1 MVDKKVVYV
10 IMVLYCKEYHNGMV
24 EKGIKG
30 ARCMESRFTNDA
42 RKLQRDKKTKKI
54 VKITLLILL
63 MLLTLSYF
71 VFGIIYNSGNFS
83 ITLDK
88 NLYFER
94 GLIIYDDLDYK
105 VYRTELYAKGPDTF
119 DNISYRWLPS
129 DMTNTLGEHN
139 GDNYLAY
146 TFYIENI
153 GENIVDYWSQV
164 MIDDVIKNVDEA
176 VRIRIYKND
185 DYVTYAKLSA
195 RGVPEVDTEP
205 FESENIVTSEH
216 VENFKPGDKNKY
228 TVVFW
233 LEGSDLE
240 CNDNLL
246 GGEFKFHMEFNSEFK
261 EK

>member
-1 MVDKKVVYV
+1 
-10 IMVLYCKEYHNGMV
+10 
-24 EKGIKG
+24 
-30 ARCMESRFTNDA
+30 MESRFTKDA
-42 RKLQRDKKTKKI
+42 KRLQRDKKTKKI
-54 VKITLLILL
+54 VKIVLLILL

-94 GLIIYDDLDYK
+94 QLIIYDDPDYK
-105 VYRTELYAKGPDTF
+105 VFRSELHAKGPDVF
-119 DNISYRWLPS
+119 DNISYKWLPN
-129 DMTNTLGEHN
+129 DMTNPLGEHN
-139 GDNYLAY
+139 GENYLAY
-146 TFYIENI
+146 TFCIENT
-153 GENIVDYWSQV
+153 GEKIVDYWYEV
-164 MIDDVIKNVDEA
+164 IIDDVIKNVDEA
-176 VRIRIYKND
+176 VRIRIYKNE
-185 DYVTYAKLSA
+185 DYVTYAKMSA
-195 RGVPEVDTEP
+195 RGVPEVGTEA
-205 FESENIVTSEH
+205 FLTDDMVTYDH
-216 VENFKPGDKNKY
+216 IENFKPGDIDKY

>member
-1 MVDKKVVYV
+1 
-10 IMVLYCKEYHNGMV
+10 
-24 EKGIKG
+24 
-30 ARCMESRFTNDA
+30 MESRFSSDA
-42 RKLQRDKKTKKI
+42 KKLQRDKKTKKI
-54 VKITLLILL
+54 VKIVLLILL
-63 MLLTLSYF
+63 LLLTLSYF

-94 GLIIYDDLDYK
+94 GLVIYDDPDYK
-105 VYRTELYAKGPDTF
+105 VYRTELYAKGPDVY
-119 DNISYRWLPS
+119 DNISYKWLPN
-129 DMTNTLGEHN
+129 DMTNPLGEHN

-146 TFYIENI
+146 TFCIENI
-153 GENIVDYWSQV
+153 GEKIVDYRYEV
-164 MIDDVIKNVDEA
+164 LIDDVIKNVDEA
-176 VRIRIYKND
+176 VRVRIYKNED
-185 DYVTYAKLSA
+185 FVTYAKMSA
-195 RGVPEVDTEP
+195 RGVPEVNTEA
-205 FESENIVTSEH
+205 FGSDSMITVKH
-216 VENFKPGDKNKY
+216 VENFKPGDIDKY